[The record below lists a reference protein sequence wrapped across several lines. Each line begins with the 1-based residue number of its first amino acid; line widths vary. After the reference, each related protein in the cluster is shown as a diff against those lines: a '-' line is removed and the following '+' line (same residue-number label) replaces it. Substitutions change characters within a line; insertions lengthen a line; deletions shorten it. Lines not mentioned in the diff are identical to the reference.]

1 MERSEPFGL
10 LLDQAQ
16 DKVALLDEGGT
27 YTYVNG
33 AVERILGYEPDEL
46 VGTNAFEY
54 IHPDERA
61 AVRDTFE
68 RAIRAD
74 EFTEVTAEYRHRTA
88 DGSWVWLESRMSN
101 LTDGALDG
109 FVVSSR
115 DVSDRVRAERR
126 RAEATSHLE
135 EIAAVSSDVLWMF
148 NADWSELLFVNPAYE
163 EIYGA
168 SVDELRGDTEAFIE
182 AIHPDDRSGVEEAMA
197 QLSAG
202 TAVDVEYRVNAG
214 ENYNRW
220 VWVQR
225 EPIVRDSE
233 VVRIT
238 GFTKDVTDRR
248 RRERQLVVMDNLLR
262 HNLRNDLNVV
272 LGTVEELEADVPNSA
287 EHTAVI
293 RRVGEGLLET
303 AQKEREI
310 IELITDHRETDQID
324 LRSLV
329 EECVETVRDR
339 FPEGS
344 ITVDGLDAVAVDGRC
359 ELRSAVIELLENPF
373 QHSDGGTETVRV
385 RLRRTE
391 AGAELVVEDDLPAI
405 PAVEADVLTGDH
417 DMTRV
422 YHSSGLGFWLVYW
435 SVELSNGTVS
445 VDAGVAENGHD
456 DRGAAKAERAD
467 RDAAEGDARGNRI
480 TVSLPLASE

>member
-1 MERSEPFGL
+1 MSRSEPYGL

-16 DKVALLDEGGT
+16 DKVALLDELGT

-33 AVERILGYEPDEL
+33 AVERILGFEPDEL
-46 VGTNAFEY
+46 VGTSAFEY
-54 IHPDERA
+54 IHPEERA

-68 RAIRAD
+68 GAIRA
-74 EFTEVTAEYRHRTA
+74 EGFTEVTAEYRHRTA

-115 DVSDRVRAERR
+115 DVSGRVRAEDE
-126 RAEATSHLE
+126 RAETASYLE
-135 EIAAVSSDVLWMF
+135 ELASVSSDVLWMF
-148 NADWSELLFVNPAYE
+148 NADWSELLFMNPAYE
-163 EIYGA
+163 QIYGA
-168 SVDELRGDTEAFIE
+168 SLDELDGDPDAFLD
-182 AIHPDDRSGVEEAMA
+182 AIHPDDRPCVREAMA

-202 TAVDVEYRVNAG
+202 TAVDVEYRVNAD
-214 ENYNRW
+214 ENFNRW
-220 VWVQR
+220 VWVQG
-225 EPIVRDSE
+225 EPITRDGE

-272 LGTVEELEADVPNSA
+272 LGTVEELEADLPESA

-310 IELITDHRETDQID
+310 IELITDHGEPGRID
-324 LRSLV
+324 LRSV
-329 EECVETVRDR
+329 VTECVETVRDR
-339 FPEGS
+339 YPNGS
-344 ITVDGLDAVAVDGRC
+344 ITVDELDAVAAAGRA

-373 QHSDGGTETVRV
+373 QHSDDGAPTVTV

-391 AGAELVVEDDLPAI
+391 TGAELVVEDDLPAI

-435 SVELSNGTVS
+435 SVELSGGAVAVVGDT
-445 VDAGVAENGHD
+445 AGDG
-456 DRGAAKAERAD
+456 
-467 RDAAEGDARGNRI
+467 RGNRI

>member
-1 MERSEPFGL
+1 MDRSEPYGL

-16 DKVALLDEGGT
+16 DKVALLDEAGT
-27 YTYVNG
+27 YTYVNA
-33 AVERILGYEPDEL
+33 AVEEMLGYEPEEL

-61 AVRDTFE
+61 AVRRTFE
-68 RAIRAD
+68 GAIRAE
-74 EFTEVTAEYRHRTA
+74 EFTEVTAEYRHRTS

-115 DVSDRVRAERR
+115 DVSERVRAERQ

-148 NADWSELLFVNPAYE
+148 DADWSELLFVNPAYE

-168 SVDELRGDTEAFIE
+168 SIDELRGDPDRFLD
-182 AIHPDDRSGVEEAMA
+182 AIHPEDRACVEEAMA

-220 VWVQR
+220 VWVQG
-225 EPIVRDSE
+225 EPITRDGE

-272 LGTVEELEADVPNSA
+272 LGTVEELEADVPEST

-310 IELITDHRETDQID
+310 IELITDHRETERID

-329 EECVETVRDR
+329 AECVETVRER
-339 FPEGS
+339 YPEGS
-344 ITVDGLDAVAVDGRC
+344 ITVDGLDAVAVAGRA
-359 ELRSAVIELLENPF
+359 ELRSAVIELLGNPF
-373 QHSDGGTETVRV
+373 QHSDDGTATVTV

-391 AGAELVVEDDLPAI
+391 AGAELVVEDDLQPI

-445 VDAGVAENGHD
+445 VDTGAAEGERD
-456 DRGAAKAERAD
+456 ARGAGEGECDD
-467 RDAAEGDARGNRI
+467 RDATEGDARGNRI
-480 TVSLPLASE
+480 TVSLPFASE